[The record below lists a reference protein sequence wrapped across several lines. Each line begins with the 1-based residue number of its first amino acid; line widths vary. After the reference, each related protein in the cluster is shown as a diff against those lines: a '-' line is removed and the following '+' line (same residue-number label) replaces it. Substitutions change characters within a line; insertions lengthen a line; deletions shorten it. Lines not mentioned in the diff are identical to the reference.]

1 MELITHTMRRVR
13 ICVRSASTVDEVWDV
28 TDHLAQ
34 VDVEGL
40 GSGGNS
46 WKALRD
52 TTRRFVA
59 FRLSSAHGVDARGR
73 VENSDIHSLENIDLV
88 IMTSPILDSAAYRL
102 ATLHSNEGMRVA
114 VVNQQEVWNNFSSGS
129 PDPTALKMLMM
140 MLRDK
145 AEATEDEPKHLLLM
159 GDGSYL
165 NRNLDPNGINLLTF
179 QAQTQEWLVVM

>member
-1 MELITHTMRRVR
+1 
-13 ICVRSASTVDEVWDV
+13 
-28 TDHLAQ
+28 
-34 VDVEGL
+34 
-40 GSGGNS
+40 
-46 WKALRD
+46 
-52 TTRRFVA
+52 
-59 FRLSSAHGVDARGR
+59 
-73 VENSDIHSLENIDLV
+73 
-88 IMTSPILDSAAYRL
+88 
-102 ATLHSNEGMRVA
+102 MRVA

-179 QAQTQEWLVVM
+179 QSANSESTVSSYVTDDYFGLIEDGFGEAPGDKLAIGVGRIPAPSYTYGKLIARSFTESVLD